1 MYILI
6 CDDEPAVARQVEQL
20 ARQHLE
26 QRGIPVQCAVC
37 TRGEEVLARYDLAQY
52 QLALLDVD
60 LETMTGIALG
70 RRLKQQNPE
79 LVLVYI
85 SAYLEFAPE
94 GYTVRAFRYLL
105 KRDMERMLP
114 SCLDAVLAEHSRE
127 CRTLPIRQGRRET
140 EVPLD
145 QIYYLESDLRKINVY
160 GETLHK
166 PLCSYYGKLTDLPAS
181 LQEDGF
187 LRVGRSFVVNMRY
200 IRQISNYKVMLQNG
214 VELGVS
220 RNGYATIRGAY
231 LEWKGQ
237 FGDELWVE
245 DEAADAPGLHRAVGR
260 VCPHPLGDAGQRQV
274 ETSLCLYGAGIVR
287 DAGNFALDRFRLF
300 QCRFHCVQRAV
311 PAGDIGVFWRD
322 HPPEADGL
330 HGQRRGLPA
339 DGKYSHISLYLSR
352 SGSACAGD
360 PAAAGRSAHGSG
372 DAHRGWH
379 HGSDGKALGPEAGA
393 GTAAAGSMP
402 PSSAC
407 CLRWGSRWR
416 CWCTCSLSRCST
428 SRWCRKRIL
437 STVPHWSRSGR
448 KP

>member
-1 MYILI
+1 MTSPRWPGRWNNL
-6 CDDEPAVARQVEQL
+6 PGSTWNSGASR
-20 ARQHLE
+20 
-26 QRGIPVQCAVC
+26 VQCAVC
-37 TRGEEVLARYDLAQY
+37 TRGEEVLARTDLAQY

-114 SCLDAVLAEHSRE
+114 SCLDAVLAEYSRE

-220 RNGYATIRGAY
+220 RNGYAAIRGAY

-237 FGDELWVE
+237 FGDEL
-245 DEAADAPGLHRAVGR
+245 
-260 VCPHPLGDAGQRQV
+260 
-274 ETSLCLYGAGIVR
+274 
-287 DAGNFALDRFRLF
+287 
-300 QCRFHCVQRAV
+300 
-311 PAGDIGVFWRD
+311 
-322 HPPEADGL
+322 
-330 HGQRRGLPA
+330 
-339 DGKYSHISLYLSR
+339 
-352 SGSACAGD
+352 
-360 PAAAGRSAHGSG
+360 
-372 DAHRGWH
+372 
-379 HGSDGKALGPEAGA
+379 
-393 GTAAAGSMP
+393 
-402 PSSAC
+402 
-407 CLRWGSRWR
+407 
-416 CWCTCSLSRCST
+416 
-428 SRWCRKRIL
+428 
-437 STVPHWSRSGR
+437 
-448 KP
+448 

>member
-37 TRGEEVLARYDLAQY
+37 TRGEEVLARSDLAQY
-52 QLALLDVD
+52 QLALLD
-60 LETMTGIALG
+60 
-70 RRLKQQNPE
+70 
-79 LVLVYI
+79 I

-220 RNGYATIRGAY
+220 RNGYAAIRGAY

-237 FGDELWVE
+237 FGDEL
-245 DEAADAPGLHRAVGR
+245 
-260 VCPHPLGDAGQRQV
+260 
-274 ETSLCLYGAGIVR
+274 
-287 DAGNFALDRFRLF
+287 
-300 QCRFHCVQRAV
+300 
-311 PAGDIGVFWRD
+311 
-322 HPPEADGL
+322 
-330 HGQRRGLPA
+330 
-339 DGKYSHISLYLSR
+339 
-352 SGSACAGD
+352 
-360 PAAAGRSAHGSG
+360 
-372 DAHRGWH
+372 
-379 HGSDGKALGPEAGA
+379 
-393 GTAAAGSMP
+393 
-402 PSSAC
+402 
-407 CLRWGSRWR
+407 
-416 CWCTCSLSRCST
+416 
-428 SRWCRKRIL
+428 
-437 STVPHWSRSGR
+437 
-448 KP
+448 

>member
-26 QRGIPVQCAVC
+26 QRGIPVQCTVC
-37 TRGEEVLARYDLAQY
+37 TRGEEVLARSDLAQY

-105 KRDMERMLP
+105 KRDME
-114 SCLDAVLAEHSRE
+114 
-127 CRTLPIRQGRRET
+127 RTLPIRQGRRET

-220 RNGYATIRGAY
+220 RNGYAAIRGAY

-237 FGDELWVE
+237 FGDEL
-245 DEAADAPGLHRAVGR
+245 
-260 VCPHPLGDAGQRQV
+260 
-274 ETSLCLYGAGIVR
+274 
-287 DAGNFALDRFRLF
+287 
-300 QCRFHCVQRAV
+300 
-311 PAGDIGVFWRD
+311 
-322 HPPEADGL
+322 
-330 HGQRRGLPA
+330 
-339 DGKYSHISLYLSR
+339 
-352 SGSACAGD
+352 
-360 PAAAGRSAHGSG
+360 
-372 DAHRGWH
+372 
-379 HGSDGKALGPEAGA
+379 
-393 GTAAAGSMP
+393 
-402 PSSAC
+402 
-407 CLRWGSRWR
+407 
-416 CWCTCSLSRCST
+416 
-428 SRWCRKRIL
+428 
-437 STVPHWSRSGR
+437 
-448 KP
+448 

>member
-26 QRGIPVQCAVC
+26 QRGIPVQCTVC
-37 TRGEEVLARYDLAQY
+37 TRGEEVLARSDLAQY

-79 LVLVYI
+79 LKVIVTGCLAERYKDSIMSEMPEIDAVLGVGSFGDI
-85 SAYLEFAPE
+85 VSA
-94 GYTVRAFRYLL
+94 
-105 KRDMERMLP
+105 
-114 SCLDAVLAEHSRE
+114 AVLAEHSRE

-220 RNGYATIRGAY
+220 RNGYAAIRGAY

-237 FGDELWVE
+237 FGDEL
-245 DEAADAPGLHRAVGR
+245 
-260 VCPHPLGDAGQRQV
+260 
-274 ETSLCLYGAGIVR
+274 
-287 DAGNFALDRFRLF
+287 
-300 QCRFHCVQRAV
+300 
-311 PAGDIGVFWRD
+311 
-322 HPPEADGL
+322 
-330 HGQRRGLPA
+330 
-339 DGKYSHISLYLSR
+339 
-352 SGSACAGD
+352 
-360 PAAAGRSAHGSG
+360 
-372 DAHRGWH
+372 
-379 HGSDGKALGPEAGA
+379 
-393 GTAAAGSMP
+393 
-402 PSSAC
+402 
-407 CLRWGSRWR
+407 
-416 CWCTCSLSRCST
+416 
-428 SRWCRKRIL
+428 
-437 STVPHWSRSGR
+437 
-448 KP
+448 

>member
-1 MYILI
+1 
-6 CDDEPAVARQVEQL
+6 
-20 ARQHLE
+20 
-26 QRGIPVQCAVC
+26 
-37 TRGEEVLARYDLAQY
+37 
-52 QLALLDVD
+52 
-60 LETMTGIALG
+60 MTGIALG

-140 EVPLD
+140 EVLLD

-220 RNGYATIRGAY
+220 RNGYAAIRGAY

-237 FGDELWVE
+237 FGDEL
-245 DEAADAPGLHRAVGR
+245 
-260 VCPHPLGDAGQRQV
+260 
-274 ETSLCLYGAGIVR
+274 
-287 DAGNFALDRFRLF
+287 
-300 QCRFHCVQRAV
+300 
-311 PAGDIGVFWRD
+311 
-322 HPPEADGL
+322 
-330 HGQRRGLPA
+330 
-339 DGKYSHISLYLSR
+339 
-352 SGSACAGD
+352 
-360 PAAAGRSAHGSG
+360 
-372 DAHRGWH
+372 
-379 HGSDGKALGPEAGA
+379 
-393 GTAAAGSMP
+393 
-402 PSSAC
+402 
-407 CLRWGSRWR
+407 
-416 CWCTCSLSRCST
+416 
-428 SRWCRKRIL
+428 
-437 STVPHWSRSGR
+437 
-448 KP
+448 